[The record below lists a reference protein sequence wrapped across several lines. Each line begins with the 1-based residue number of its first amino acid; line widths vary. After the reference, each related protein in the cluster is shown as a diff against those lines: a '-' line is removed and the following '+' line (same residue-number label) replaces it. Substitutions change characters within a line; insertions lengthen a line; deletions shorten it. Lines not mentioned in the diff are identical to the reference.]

1 MLQPDFRNKLI
12 RKLSDADFAA
22 LAPHLEPV
30 ELKLRDCAVKAG
42 RKIAH
47 VYFPETGQLSVLAKV
62 PHAEPI
68 EVGLFGREG
77 MSDMVPDQRTP
88 FDTIVQVAGH
98 AYRAP
103 AELFSELA
111 LSSRSLADIVARY
124 HRAMLAQLS
133 FTALSHGSFSVSERL
148 ARWILMVHDRMDGDD
163 IPLVHEFFA
172 WMLAVRRAGVTEAMT
187 ELRNQ
192 HAIETRRGRLVVIDR
207 QILIELASGSYGP
220 AEAEYARLMGVSPS
234 ARES

>member
-1 MLQPDFRNKLI
+1 MLQSDFRNKLI
-12 RKLSDADFAA
+12 GKFSEADFAT
-22 LAPHLEPV
+22 LATHIEPV
-30 ELKLRDCAVKAG
+30 ELKVRDCVVQAG

-47 VYFPETGQLSVLAKV
+47 VYFPESGQLSVLAKV

-77 MSDMVPDQRTP
+77 MSDMVPDFRTP
-88 FDTIVQVAGH
+88 FDTIVQVPGPAH
-98 AYRAP
+98 RIP

-111 LSSRSLADIVARY
+111 LTSRALADLTSRY
-124 HRAMLAQLS
+124 HRATLAQLS
-133 FTALSHGSFSVSERL
+133 FTALSHGSFTVAERL
-148 ARWILMVHDRMDGDD
+148 ARWILMVHDRTDGDEV
-163 IPLVHEFFA
+163 PLVHEFFA

-192 HAIETRRGRLVVIDR
+192 HAIETKRGRLVVLDR

-220 AEAEYARLMGVSPS
+220 AEAEYSRLLGVSPS
-234 ARES
+234 NWS